1 MVMKHITAR
10 RRPVDDIDRAFSR
23 IERLTAVGSTIGA
36 LEQLVQRRKYDDNG
50 LLSWPVNRTRLPG
63 SHRRYYRHIDR
74 VLSHPQFVHIV
85 RARLVSGLGLLAGGN
100 RRTRA
105 LALAGMTG
113 TGTAINVRSNYGL
126 DGSDH
131 FAFIN
136 YAVAMLEKLFPND
149 REARE
154 YALAFIAFQS
164 CLSYFTSGSVKLTS
178 PVWRNGDALTGIFR
192 TQTYGDK
199 FLYDLIKD
207 RPGFTKLMA
216 WSVMLAEAGF
226 PLVLLMPKPIA
237 RLFFLSGMLFHVSN
251 AKFMGLNRF
260 FWSFVATYP
269 AVSYFTRDAVRER
282 AGT

>member
-1 MVMKHITAR
+1 MLTKQIAAR

-23 IERLTAVGSTIGA
+23 VERLTAVGSTIGA
-36 LEQLVQRRKYDDNG
+36 LEQLVQRHKYDDKG
-50 LLSWPVNRTRLPG
+50 LFSWPVNRTRLPG
-63 SHRRYYRHIDR
+63 WRRAHYKHIDKVLAYPR
-74 VLSHPQFVHIV
+74 VVNV
-85 RARLVSGLGLLAGGN
+85 MRARFVSGLGLLAGGS

-105 LALAGMTG
+105 VWLAGMTG
-113 TGTAINVRSNYGL
+113 TGGALNLRSNYGL

-136 YAVAMLEKLFPND
+136 YAVSMLEKLFPND
-149 REARE
+149 RRARE

-178 PVWRNGDALTGIFR
+178 SVWRSGEALPGIFR
-192 TQTYGDK
+192 TQTYGDR
-199 FLYDLIKD
+199 FFYDLLKD
-207 RPGFTKLMA
+207 RPQLTKLLA
-216 WSVMLAEAGF
+216 WSVMIAEASF

-237 RLFFLSGMLFHVSN
+237 RLFFLSGMAFHVSN

-269 AVSYFTRDAVRER
+269 AVSYFTRDSVRER
-282 AGT
+282 SGA

>member
-1 MVMKHITAR
+1 MLRKQIAAR

-23 IERLTAVGSTIGA
+23 VERLTAVGSTIGA

-50 LLSWPVNRTRLPG
+50 LLSWPVNRSRMPG
-63 SHRRYYRHIDR
+63 SHRAYYKYLDK
-74 VLSHPQFVHIV
+74 VLSYPQFVNVMRI
-85 RARLVSGLGLLAGGN
+85 RFVSGLGVLAGGS
-100 RRTRA
+100 RRARA
-105 LALAGMTG
+105 VSLAGMTG
-113 TGTAINVRSNYGL
+113 TGAAINVRSNYGL

-136 YAVAMLEKLFPND
+136 YAAATLEKLFPND
-149 REARE
+149 RQARE

-178 PVWRNGDALTGIFR
+178 PVWRNGEALTGIFR

-199 FLYDLIKD
+199 FFYDLLKD
-207 RPGFTKLMA
+207 RAGMTKLLA
-216 WSVMLAEAGF
+216 WAVMVAEAAF
-226 PLVLLMPKPIA
+226 PLVVLMPKPIA
-237 RLFFLSGMLFHVSN
+237 RLFFLSGMAFHVGN

-269 AVSYFTRDAVRER
+269 AVSYFTRDEIR
-282 AGT
+282 ARATT